1 MCYSKKIGNCAGC
14 GDFSRST
21 LEEYYYSK
29 GQGDD
34 GRGLGIW
41 RSYINNK

>member
-21 LEEYYYSK
+21 LEKYSYDK
-29 GQGDD
+29 EQGDD
-34 GRGLGIW
+34 GERIKTLKRI
-41 RSYINNK
+41 KK